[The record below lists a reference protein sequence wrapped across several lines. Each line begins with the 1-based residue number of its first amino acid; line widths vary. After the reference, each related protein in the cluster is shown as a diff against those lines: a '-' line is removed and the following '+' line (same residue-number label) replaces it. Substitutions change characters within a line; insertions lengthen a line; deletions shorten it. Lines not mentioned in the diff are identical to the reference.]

1 MPFHPAAWCQCRR
14 QTCRVRCPARHL
26 RSTAC
31 LVNAPCVPSLRSPQC
46 CLARLPVRPRPGGCP
61 AAAKASAAE
70 AMSRSLLGESEVTLG
85 APAAWAPAPRTPP
98 AWCRLL
104 PPGRGGHPSL
114 RRVLRLVSA
123 PAPAAMGLAALE
135 VMHAVQ
141 RTWANAK
148 VRTGGR
154 TRPMQWRDMFDI
166 AVKWRR

>member
-1 MPFHPAAWCQCRR
+1 
-14 QTCRVRCPARHL
+14 
-26 RSTAC
+26 
-31 LVNAPCVPSLRSPQC
+31 
-46 CLARLPVRPRPGGCP
+46 
-61 AAAKASAAE
+61 
-70 AMSRSLLGESEVTLG
+70 MSRSLLGESEVTLG

-104 PPGRGGHPSL
+104 PLGRGSRPSL

-123 PAPAAMGLAALE
+123 AAPAAMGLAALE

>member
-1 MPFHPAAWCQCRR
+1 M
-14 QTCRVRCPARHL
+14 
-26 RSTAC
+26 
-31 LVNAPCVPSLRSPQC
+31 NAPCVPSLRSPQC
-46 CLARLPVRPRPGGCP
+46 CLARLPVRPRPGERVPRGRE
-61 AAAKASAAE
+61 ASAAE

-104 PPGRGGHPSL
+104 PPGRGGRPSL

-123 PAPAAMGLAALE
+123 AAPAAMGLAALE